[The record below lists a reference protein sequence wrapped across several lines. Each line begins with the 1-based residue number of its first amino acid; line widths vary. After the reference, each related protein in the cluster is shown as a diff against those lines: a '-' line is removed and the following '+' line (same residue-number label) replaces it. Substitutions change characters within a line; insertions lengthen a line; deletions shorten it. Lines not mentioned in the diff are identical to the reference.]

1 MKFPALKGKNLI
13 LALTVPLVVVADQ
26 ITKYLAAVQLKPLI
40 FEADPASRYV
50 TVIDGFW
57 RFKYAE
63 NTGAAWGLF
72 RSTDASF
79 RVPFFIIVSLL
90 AIAFILWFFKRIE
103 ARQRLL
109 PLAVS
114 LVLGGALGNLID
126 RIHMGKV
133 IDFIEW
139 YVKFDNPHNLGLF
152 TISAGEKHWP
162 TFNIADAAISV
173 GVVLLVIEMFGS
185 KKKGEQTE

>member
-1 MKFPALKGKNLI
+1 MKFPVLKGKNLI
-13 LALTVPLVVVADQ
+13 LTLTVPLVVAADQ
-26 ITKYLAAVQLKPLI
+26 ITKMLAAANLKPLI
-40 FEADPASRYV
+40 FEADPSARYI
-50 TVIDGFW
+50 TMIDGFW

-90 AIAFILWFFKRIE
+90 AIGFILWFFKRLE

-126 RIHMGKV
+126 RIYMGKV

-139 YVKFDNPHNLGLF
+139 YVKFDKPLDLGLF

-162 TFNIADAAISV
+162 TFNIADAAISI
-173 GVVLLVIEMFGS
+173 GVILLVIEMFCA
-185 KKKGEQTE
+185 KKKEEQAG